1 MGARWVSGFAAV
13 LFALAVTLLGGWY
26 FTAAI
31 GLIIFLAQLEFFRL
45 VQAKGNAP
53 AMRTTMFSS
62 QVLVILQ
69 QVRPEWTSPAFIVA
83 GSIICFYLLFKPKV
97 ATIADIATSILG
109 LFYCALL
116 PSFWIRVR
124 ALSFAQGLG
133 EGLWITL
140 LAIGCVIAADVGAY
154 LCGRAFGRTK
164 LSILSP
170 KKTVEG
176 AVAGIAASMTLAVAG
191 AHTLSWPWSW
201 LSGSVL
207 GFLIGLTSLLGD
219 LTESLMKRDAG
230 VKDSGDLI
238 PGHGGILDRGDSYV
252 FTGPLVFYF
261 MECLEWLNAYFSQ

>member
-1 MGARWVSGFAAV
+1 MRARWVSGFAAV

-69 QVRPEWTSPAFIVA
+69 QVKPEWTSPAFIVA
-83 GSIICFYLLFKPKV
+83 GSVICFYLLFKPKL

-124 ALSFAQGLG
+124 ALSFSEGLG
-133 EGLWITL
+133 KGLWITL
-140 LAIGCVIAADVGAY
+140 LAIGCVIAADVAAY

-176 AVAGIAASMTLAVAG
+176 AVAVSYTHLTLP
-191 AHTLSWPWSW
+191 TIY
-201 LSGSVL
+201 SV
-207 GFLIGLTSLLGD
+207 
-219 LTESLMKRDAG
+219 
-230 VKDSGDLI
+230 
-238 PGHGGILDRGDSYV
+238 
-252 FTGPLVFYF
+252 
-261 MECLEWLNAYFSQ
+261 